1 MQGVTI
7 LSEQVVYDVDYYWWL
22 FFLFLGIGF
31 TAGLIIA
38 ITEWV
43 SFGWDGDM
51 LWLILMTTIV
61 GAYVGAAAFKLSEHE
76 TDVVD
81 HIEYKVTVSEDVNFN
96 EFMSKYEV
104 VDQEELIYTVKE
116 REVE

>member
-1 MQGVTI
+1 MNGVEI
-7 LSEQVVYDVDYYWWL
+7 LSEQAVYKVESLWWL
-22 FFLFLGIGF
+22 FFLFIGIGF

-43 SFGWDGDM
+43 GFGWDRDM
-51 LWLILMTTIV
+51 LWLILMTTII
-61 GAYVGAAAFKLSEHE
+61 GAYVGVAAFKLYENE

-96 EFMSKYEV
+96 EFMNMYEV
-104 VDQEELIYTVKE
+104 VDQDGKIYIVKE
-116 REVE
+116 RE